1 MWFGSLKLL
10 KIIYLRRIWSEQCLS
25 VVINLVVFRWVL
37 IGIGRWYLQI
47 FVVNNHRSLISE

>member
-25 VVINLVVFRWVL
+25 VVINLVVFR
-37 IGIGRWYLQI
+37 
-47 FVVNNHRSLISE
+47 